1 VNCAA
6 IIRGSSRLALGRS
19 KEHDATDGIE
29 VNIRTGDV
37 IVIPAGVSHRSIESE
52 EGFRY
57 IGVYPKVRIRSKFGV
72 ELEHLLMLY
81 RQLHAGETTTAKGM
95 SPWMRYA

>member
-19 KEHDATDGIE
+19 KEHDAIDGIE
-29 VNIRTGDV
+29 VNIHTGDV
-37 IVIPAGVSHRSIESE
+37 IVIPAGVSHRSLQSE

-57 IGVYPKVRIRSKFGV
+57 IGVYPKVRIVSKFGI
-72 ELEHLLMLY
+72 EFEHLLTRY
-81 RQLHAGETTTAKGM
+81 RRLHAGETTTAKAM
-95 SPWMRYA
+95 SPWMHCT